1 MSSPQGVRT
10 ASVRPTQAATRALP
24 PTSAGTRLNAWTEKH
39 SHYWL
44 VAPAVLVMCGI
55 LVYPLLFS
63 LWVSLFDWRMASTSH
78 TFIGAQ
84 NYVEALTSAFFQ
96 FVFIQSVGF
105 TLVCLALNLTLG
117 LALALL
123 LNQRFHGRGV
133 IRTLFLLPMV
143 TAPVLAGFNFRW
155 IFNDRSGLANQLLV
169 QSGLSL
175 PLAWLADANLSRAAI
190 VIVTVWQGMPFMLL
204 LLLAGLQAL
213 PSSPFEA
220 ATVDGAT
227 AWQRFWY
234 ITLPLLRPVI
244 VVAVALQMIDLFR
257 VFDTIYI
264 MTRGGPG
271 HATELFPFYIYRSA
285 FSDDRLGFASAL
297 SYITVAITVVLLIPL
312 FYVERHG
319 GDGERAGR

>member
-1 MSSPQGVRT
+1 MSSPRSVPT
-10 ASVRPTQAATRALP
+10 AGPVHPARPAARALAP
-24 PTSAGTRLNAWTEKH
+24 QTTGARISSWTERH
-39 SHYWL
+39 AHYWL
-44 VAPAVLVMCGI
+44 VAPAVGVMCGI

-63 LWVSLFDWRMASTSH
+63 LWVSLFDWRMAAANH
-78 TFIGAQ
+78 AFVGLQ
-84 NYVEALTSAFFQ
+84 NYVEALTSSFFQ
-96 FVFIQSVGF
+96 VVFLQSIGF
-105 TLVCLALNLTLG
+105 TFVCLVLNLTLG

-123 LNQRFHGRGV
+123 LNHRFHGRGV

-169 QSGLSL
+169 QFGGL
-175 PLAWLADANLSRAAI
+175 PLAWLADANLSRASI
-190 VIVTVWQGMPFMLL
+190 VLVTVWQGMPFMLL

-220 ATVDGAT
+220 ATVDGAS

-285 FSDDRLGFASAL
+285 FSDDRLGLAAAL

-312 FYVERHG
+312 FYVER
-319 GDGERAGR
+319 RAADHEQAQR